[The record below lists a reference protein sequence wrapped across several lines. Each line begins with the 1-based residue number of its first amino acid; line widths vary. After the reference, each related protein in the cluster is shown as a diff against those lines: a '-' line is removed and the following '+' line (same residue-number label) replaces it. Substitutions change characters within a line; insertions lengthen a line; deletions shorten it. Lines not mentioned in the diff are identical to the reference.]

1 MVTSLATGSKD
12 YILWVKDA
20 TCAFISHDS
29 DEFAPAD
36 DSSPNTGVSSDA
48 TANAPISTND
58 DKSANKKGDSTPPTA
73 SDAPN
78 EKDTAPKE
86 GSPPTKEGAPPTKE
100 DATPNKES
108 APTNEGATAS
118 ASTQPTTNPANDAG
132 ANESDKP
139 PAEDST
145 L

>member
-36 DSSPNTGVSSDA
+36 DSSPNTGVSPDA
-48 TANAPISTND
+48 TANAPTSASD
-58 DKSANKKGDSTPPTA
+58 DKSANKKGDSTPTTA

-86 GSPPTKEGAPPTKE
+86 GSIPTKEGAPPT
-100 DATPNKES
+100 
-108 APTNEGATAS
+108 NEGTTAS
-118 ASTQPTTNPANDAG
+118 ASTQSTTTPADDAG
-132 ANESDKP
+132 AGESDKP